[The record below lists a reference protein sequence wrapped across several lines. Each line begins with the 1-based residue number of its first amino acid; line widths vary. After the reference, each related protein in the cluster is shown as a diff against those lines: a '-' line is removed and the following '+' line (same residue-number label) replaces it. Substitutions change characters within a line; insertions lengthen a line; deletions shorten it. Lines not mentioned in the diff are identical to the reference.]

1 MCQSPYYYDTW
12 NARCSLNSKLLS
24 SSGYIPD
31 LVYPLQLKAGDVL
44 SANLVWMELNPDLDM
59 FLVPD
64 GSNIIVDENNA
75 LFSSIAT
82 ASNL

>member
-1 MCQSPYYYDTW
+1 
-12 NARCSLNSKLLS
+12 
-24 SSGYIPD
+24 
-31 LVYPLQLKAGDVL
+31 VYPLQLKAGDVL
-44 SANLVWMELNPDLDM
+44 SANLVWMEPNPDLDM